1 MGSMGSMPMDRG
13 AARDT
18 TATTHHPRTPPTMS
32 GMAASDMPGMSTMT
46 PNATP
51 GTRDTA
57 RMSGMAGMSG
67 MGMHTADP
75 LGVSMDRMG
84 SGTSWIPD
92 AVSLPSYSVSAGSW
106 DLMMHGFVFGQY
118 NAQSGPRGSHQFGS
132 LNWGMFMASHELWG
146 GRFQARTMLSLDPA
160 TVTGRGYPLLLQSGE
175 SYDGQPLHDRQHPHN
190 FFMELGALYERPI
203 TKTLG
208 VSVYAAPSGEPA
220 LGPVAFMHRPSA
232 MDIPTAP
239 LGHHWQDATHT
250 SFGVLTAGVFTHAWK
265 LEASAFNGR
274 EPDQHRY
281 GFNPIHLGSYAGRL
295 TVNPSTHWS
304 VAGSYGY
311 LKSPEALSP
320 DESIHRITAS
330 AMYGTTLGTDGQWA
344 STLLW
349 GANRY
354 STSRGLSHSVLL
366 ESEAVLDRT
375 NTLIGRAEFVQ
386 KSAGDLSLDTPTALG
401 TGSPTG
407 IPTAAAAGIGADR
420 RFNVGALSLGYI
432 REVARLRGVTL
443 GLGGMGTVNVVPS
456 TLRDAYGSRTPLG
469 GLVFLRLRPTWQR
482 MSGMGM
488 APMHSTTHDGHTG
501 HE

>member
-1 MGSMGSMPMDRG
+1 MGG
-13 AARDT
+13 
-18 TATTHHPRTPPTMS
+18 
-32 GMAASDMPGMSTMT
+32 MPGMSS
-46 PNATP
+46 TP
-51 GTRDTA
+51 GPDTSAMRGMSSGQMAGMPDIA
-57 RMSGMAGMSG
+57 RRTGTPATAGMAGMH
-67 MGMHTADP
+67 MNVPDP

-92 AVSLPSYSVSAGSW
+92 AVAIPSYSVSAGSW

-118 NAQSGPRGSHQFGS
+118 NAQGGARGGHQVGS

-160 TVTGRGYPLLLQSGE
+160 TVTGRGYPLLLQTGE

-190 FFMELGALYERPI
+190 VFMELGALYERPI

-250 SFGVLTAGVFTHAWK
+250 SFGVLTAGLFTHAWK

-274 EPDQHRY
+274 EPDQYRY
-281 GFNPIHLGSYAGRL
+281 GFNPIHLGSYSGRL

-320 DESIHRITAS
+320 DESIHRVTAS
-330 AMYGTTLGTDGQWA
+330 VIYGTMLGADGQWA

-354 STSRGLSHSVLL
+354 STSPGLSHSVLL

-375 NTLIGRAEFVQ
+375 NTVIGRAEFVQ
-386 KSAGDLSLDTPTALG
+386 KSAGDLALDTPG
-401 TGSPTG
+401 TISTGMPPTLS
-407 IPTAAAAGIGADR
+407 TAASATSAEP

-443 GLGGMGTVNVVPS
+443 GLGGMGTLNVVPS
-456 TLRDAYGSRTPLG
+456 TLQGVYSSRTPVG
-469 GLVFLRLRPTWQR
+469 GLVFVRLRPTWQR
-482 MSGMGM
+482 MGGMNAVTMPGM
-488 APMHSTTHDGHTG
+488 AHDSHAGS
-501 HE
+501 